1 MEASRT
7 NGWMVFGA
15 VLLLM
20 IGAVNLVQ
28 GIVAMTRP
36 DYYAV
41 ADGEMLI
48 LDFSGWGLLL
58 TVWGAVLMAVGLAL
72 FTGHMWARTLAVV
85 LVAINAVA
93 QMGFLAAFPLWSLVA
108 IAVDMLAIYGLTAGW
123 PSGESGAG
131 VGEGRAYR
139 AGQSDAQAAAA
150 GTAAQT
156 GTGAQAGPMA
166 ETDMGMDQERASD
179 EGMPQPPKGK
189 HAQPM
194 E

>member
-41 ADGEMLI
+41 AGGEMLV

-58 TVWGAVLMAVGLAL
+58 TVWGVVLMAAGLAL

-85 LVAINAVA
+85 LVAVNAVA
-93 QMGFLAAFPLWSLVA
+93 QLGFVAASPLWSLVA
-108 IAVDMLAIYGLTAGW
+108 IGVDMLAIYGLTAGW
-123 PSGESGAG
+123 PSGASGAGG

-139 AGQSDAQAAAA
+139 AGQSDAQAAPA
-150 GTAAQT
+150 
-156 GTGAQAGPMA
+156 GTGAQTGPMA
-166 ETDMGMDQERASD
+166 EPDMAMDQERASD
-179 EGMPQPPKGK
+179 EGMAQPPKGR

>member
-28 GIVAMTRP
+28 GIVAMMRP

-41 ADGEMLI
+41 AGGEMLV
-48 LDFSGWGLLL
+48 LDMSGWGLLL
-58 TVWGAVLMAVGLAL
+58 TVWGAVLMAAGLAL

-85 LVAINAVA
+85 LVGVNAVA
-93 QMGFLAAFPLWSLVA
+93 QLGFLAAFPLWSLVA
-108 IAVDMLAIYGLTAGW
+108 IAVDVLAIYGLTAGW
-123 PSGESGAG
+123 PSGAPSAGAADS
-131 VGEGRAYR
+131 GRAYR
-139 AGQSDAQAAAA
+139 AGQSDAQAAPV
-150 GTAAQT
+150 GTAAQP
-156 GTGAQAGPMA
+156 GPMA
-166 ETDMGMDQERASD
+166 GADMEMDQERASE
-179 EGMPQPPKGK
+179 EGMPQAPKGR